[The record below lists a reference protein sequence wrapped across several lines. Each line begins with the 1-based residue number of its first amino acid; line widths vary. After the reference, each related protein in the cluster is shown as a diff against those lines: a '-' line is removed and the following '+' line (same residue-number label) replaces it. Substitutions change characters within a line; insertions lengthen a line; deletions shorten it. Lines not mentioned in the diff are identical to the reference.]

1 MKAKY
6 ILLAAAFVFAA
17 ACEKPMT
24 DISEDS
30 VSLDLS
36 DIEKYMPY
44 SGGDFNISV
53 ATNCDEWDFRYH
65 DEWLEVSAEGNTL
78 SVSVDE
84 NADQAFRKGYIY
96 VIAYNDDLWGLFS
109 TYRFRLRNQ

>member
-44 SGGDFNISV
+44 SGNHDGS
-53 ATNCDEWDFRYH
+53 DEFGRYWTRSMYS
-65 DEWLEVSAEGNTL
+65 EEGAEGRLILRTGPL
-78 SVSVDE
+78 SSYFYVRPFPGFGFPYFQRSVPCFFLYCLAMM
-84 NADQAFRKGYIY
+84 NFC
-96 VIAYNDDLWGLFS
+96 
-109 TYRFRLRNQ
+109 